1 MSIFEICVLVIAGVV
16 FIGLVKTGGSAYAVI
31 LRLAVVLLVFIGILP
46 MFKELIEAV
55 RSLGFLEIIS
65 NDAVEIIFKVFSV
78 LTIGSFSA
86 DICRDNGEGALG
98 SLAELSSRLIALSI
112 SLPLVTSVITVAA
125 TFFR

>member
-1 MSIFEICVLVIAGVV
+1 MLVIAGVV
-16 FIGLVKTGGSAYAVI
+16 SIGLVKTDSSAYAVM

-65 NDAVEIIFKVFSV
+65 NEAIEIIFKVFAI

-98 SLAELSSRLIALSI
+98 SLATLSSKLIALSI
-112 SLPLVTSVITVAA
+112 SLPLVTAVITVAA

>member
-1 MSIFEICVLVIAGVV
+1 MSIFEICALAIAGVV
-16 FIGLVKTGGSAYAVI
+16 SIGLVKTDSSAYAVI

-46 MFKELIEAV
+46 MFKELIETV

-65 NDAVEIIFKVFSV
+65 NEAVEIIFKVFAV

-86 DICRDNGEGALG
+86 DICCDNGEGTLG
-98 SLAELSSRLIALSI
+98 NLASLSSKLIALSI
-112 SLPLVTSVITVAA
+112 SLPLVTAVITVAA